1 MYLLILFE
9 ENKIMGK
16 YCTKCKYMF
25 IACKCCT
32 KCKNTSDKCTCLCHL
47 CYTAVCKC
55 PINLTSKPP
64 YLQLNDQFIKVLNLA
79 SAIPEAHQQFIKR
92 LIEENDQRKALGN
105 YNYYPSDIQDKI
117 DALIPPPLKPKD
129 PFLFMLRKASEK
141 PDEHQ
146 EFINAL
152 NQNSSKQLY
161 PPHIQDEVN
170 ALIPFATNSVPQ
182 TSKVLVHTEGDMRKL
197 KLSGITVIPNIIDKL
212 KDFRQWWRKIIYY
225 KSHFIE
231 TQKSI
236 YNDFDYHTS
245 LLYDN
250 NNKLFGLYEPT
261 FWSGLYDGP
270 WGGKEQ
276 WNLPGCTITYTIK
289 PRNQKG
295 KTLISPYFNP
305 NQKGHVSKLAPNGD
319 NSWLD
324 RFLSARIYFWLAYK
338 DLSIFMKNNNIILTE
353 GREIQPELLLKFTIV
368 KCEFAA
374 LFALVFGALPLYDP
388 SIAGQSD
395 GKWESVRGS
404 FVFWTSATEY
414 EPLSDPDNLHKM
426 LRVKD
431 KLIDIGRYLLQ
442 LPGSFVDF
450 DSKIE
455 TTINVLRNKQLLSI
469 SQYIVCDNEL
479 LCKIKQEKSKSIVY
493 EDYNKKQQIYMERML
508 HIRLI
513 DVLCDTFDDIS
524 VNMALSIRIL
534 KIPFELVLTQEE
546 KKEILFILLLD
557 LPQNAVIA
565 SLAYKGLN
573 VVSNGPGLW
582 LYDNLA
588 SSNNINIQPKV
599 NPSLTTFT
607 VTTVIV
613 NGPYTEEALRE
624 KYMFNL
630 RYKDVLN
637 QSFGDEDITKALE
650 IRGIKLPY
658 QLTMSLQQKEKKEL
672 ILIFL
677 LNLPPEAIIDTFAYK
692 GMKLVQKGEDMWQ
705 VLDV

>member
-1 MYLLILFE
+1 
-9 ENKIMGK
+9 
-16 YCTKCKYMF
+16 MF
-25 IACKCCT
+25 NACKCCT
-32 KCKNTSDKCTCLCHL
+32 KCKNTSGKCTCLCHL

-55 PINLTSKPP
+55 HINLTSKLP
-64 YLQLNDQFIKVLNLA
+64 YLQLNNEFIKVLDLA
-79 SAIPEAHQQFIKR
+79 SAMPEAHQQFIKR
-92 LIEENDQRKALGN
+92 LTEENEQRKASGN
-105 YNYYPSDIQDKI
+105 HNYYPSDIQEKI
-117 DALIPPPLKPKD
+117 DAIIPPPLKPKD
-129 PFLFMLRKASEK
+129 PFLFMLRKASEN
-141 PDEHQ
+141 PDEYQ

-152 NQNSSKQLY
+152 SQNSSKQVY
-161 PPHIQDEVN
+161 PPDIQDDVN
-170 ALIPFATNSVPQ
+170 ALIPFATNLVSQ
-182 TSKVLVHTEGDMRKL
+182 TSKVLVHTEGDLRKL
-197 KLSGITVIPNIIDKL
+197 KLTGGVVLPEIIDKL
-212 KDFRQWWRKIIYY
+212 KDFQQCWRKIIYY
-225 KSHFIE
+225 KSHFID

-236 YNDFDYHTS
+236 YDDFNNHTS

-250 NNKLFGLYEPT
+250 NNNLFGLYEPT

-270 WGGKEQ
+270 WGGKEH
-276 WNLPGCTITYTIK
+276 WNSLGSTSVYTK
-289 PRNQKG
+289 NPRNQKG
-295 KTLISPYFNP
+295 NTLRSPYLNP

-338 DLSIFMKNNNIILTE
+338 DLSIFMKNNNIILTK

-374 LFALVFGALPLYDP
+374 LFALVFGVLPLYDP

-431 KLIDIGRYLLQ
+431 QLIDIGRYLLQ

-469 SQYIVCDNEL
+469 SQFIVCDNEL
-479 LCKIKQEKSKSIVY
+479 LCKIKQEKSKSIVH

-508 HIRLI
+508 HIRPI
-513 DVLCDTFDDIS
+513 DVQCDTFDDIS

-557 LPQNAVIA
+557 LPPNAVIA
-565 SLAYKGLN
+565 SLAYKGLD

-588 SSNNINIQPKV
+588 SSNDINIQPKV
-599 NPSLTTFT
+599 RSSNTTST
-607 VTTVIV
+607 TSIISTVIV
-613 NGPYTEEALRE
+613 NGPYSEEALRE
-624 KYMFNL
+624 KYMLNL

-677 LNLPPEAIIDTFAYK
+677 LNLPSEAIIDTFAYK